1 MEQSTNDDFP
11 TEEEIKVSLM
21 RGPFKT
27 SAICSFSLGIM
38 ALVSGATVIGVAG
51 DMTVPAVIG
60 SVQTVIGVLILMA
73 GGFAYKRYT
82 NFRRRQEKAVVA
94 QMEEVAMGTRSV
106 EAMLVEG
113 SVSHL
118 VLVPNDG
125 SVLKETDRYVTSS
138 DRSQLPTIEMKPGMI
153 VFFGVKGRNGEE
165 VSVCLKSLC
174 FGEFRFYPGM
184 TPYYGLTIGF
194 LLIGIVFVNTV
205 ILVLALAYPPDGTMY
220 AICGAFG
227 GVAGA
232 FLLLSAYCGYRCH
245 SAYVR
250 GRSQQKSVRLAGV

>member
-1 MEQSTNDDFP
+1 
-11 TEEEIKVSLM
+11 
-21 RGPFKT
+21 
-27 SAICSFSLGIM
+27 
-38 ALVSGATVIGVAG
+38 
-51 DMTVPAVIG
+51 
-60 SVQTVIGVLILMA
+60 MA

-82 NFRRRQEKAVVA
+82 NFRRRQERAVVA

-227 GVAGA
+227 GVAGTALGLNQETAVIRECNKLYA
-232 FLLLSAYCGYRCH
+232 FVQLLNGIFYIYFGIIALRTPEKGNHKILFFFSLFQVPFSSCLPTVDTVAT
-245 SAYVR
+245 V
-250 GRSQQKSVRLAGV
+250 LT